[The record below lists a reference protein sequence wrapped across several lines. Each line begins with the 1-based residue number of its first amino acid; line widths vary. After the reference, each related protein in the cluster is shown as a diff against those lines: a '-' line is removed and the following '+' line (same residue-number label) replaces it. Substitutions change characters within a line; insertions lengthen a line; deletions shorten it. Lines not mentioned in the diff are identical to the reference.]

1 MFHWCKQYK
10 FFVLIILIALVSCKP
25 DDTDPETADIR
36 DKLVAS
42 WKCKENSAT
51 YGTQNYYVEIIK
63 DTVSGRI
70 IIDNFF
76 NLGLG
81 KSIKANVSGQTISIN
96 NQMLDGNLFNGT
108 GSISANYN
116 SISWSYTFD
125 EGNGPENVSAVYTK
139 M

>member
-1 MFHWCKQYK
+1 MIHFSSFFK
-10 FFVLIILIALVSCKP
+10 FIVFITLIAFVACKP
-25 DDTDPETADIR
+25 DDPTPDTGDIR
-36 DKLVAS
+36 DKLVSS
-42 WKCKENSAT
+42 WKCQENSAT
-51 YGTQNYYVEIIK
+51 YGSQNYYVEITK
-63 DTVSGRI
+63 DTVSGLI

-81 KSIKANVSGQTISIN
+81 KSIKANVSGQTITIN
-96 NQMLDGNLFNGT
+96 NQMLDGNLFNGSGT
-108 GSISANYN
+108 VSSNFN

>member
-1 MFHWCKQYK
+1 MLHCCKQYK
-10 FFVLIILIALVSCKP
+10 FFILIILITFVSCKP
-25 DDTDPETADIR
+25 DDTDPKTGDIR
-36 DKLVAS
+36 DKLVSS
-42 WKCKENSAT
+42 WKCQENSAT
-51 YGTQNYYVEIIK
+51 YGTQNYYVDIIK

-81 KSIKANVSGQTISIN
+81 KSIKANVSGQTITIN
-96 NQMLDGNLFNGT
+96 NQMVEGNLFNGT
-108 GSISANYN
+108 GSVSANYN